1 MLRHAPDPDDEL
13 TYQGLLKGQAYL
25 HSFGITGWQDAIVD
39 ATSHYRNYD
48 AYLTAA
54 GRGDLTGRVV
64 GALWWDRAKGL
75 EQIDDL
81 VALRAGGQVGRFAA
95 TSVKIMQ
102 DGVCENFTG
111 ATLDP
116 YLDEHG
122 HPTDNRG
129 LSMVEPELLKEAVT
143 RLDALG
149 FQVHFHALADRAVRE
164 ALDAIEA
171 ARTANGFND
180 LRHHLAHIQIVHPDD
195 LSRFRTLGALAN
207 AQPLWAAHEAQ
218 MDDLTIPF
226 LGEPRWTWQYP
237 FGSLVRHGAT
247 LVMGSDW
254 SVSSPN
260 PLEEMHVA
268 VNRQMPSSYPF
279 RVDNT
284 EVFLPDERIDLATA
298 LAAFTMG
305 SAYANHREHDTGSV
319 EAGKRADLAVLDR
332 NVFAH
337 PVDEIAGA
345 RCLQT
350 YVDGARVY
358 AADDA

>member
-1 MLRHAPDPDDEL
+1 V
-13 TYQGLLKGQAYL
+13 YQALLEGQRYL
-25 HSFGITGWQDAIVD
+25 HSFGITGWQDAIVTP
-39 ATSHYRNYD
+39 TSHYRNYD
-48 AYLTAA
+48 AYLAA
-54 GRGDLTGRVV
+54 AERGDLTGRVV
-64 GALWWDRAKGL
+64 GALWWERSQGL
-75 EQIDDL
+75 EQIDEL
-81 VALRAGGQVGRFAA
+81 VALRERGRVGRFAA

-102 DGVCENFTG
+102 DGICENFTA

-122 HPTDNRG
+122 HPTENRG

-164 ALDAIEA
+164 SLDAVEA

-195 LSRFRTLGALAN
+195 LPRFRQLGALAN

-218 MDDLTIPF
+218 MDVLTIPF

-260 PLEEMHVA
+260 PMEEMHVA
-268 VNRQMPSSYPF
+268 VNRKMPASYPF
-279 RVDNT
+279 RVDNH
-284 EVFLPDERIDLATA
+284 EVFLPDERIDLPTA
-298 LAAFTMG
+298 MAAFTMG
-305 SAYANHREHDTGSV
+305 SAYANHREHDTGSIEV
-319 EAGKRADLAVLDR
+319 GKRADVAVFDR
-332 NVFAH
+332 NVFAN
-337 PVDEIAGA
+337 PVDEIADT
-345 RCLQT
+345 RCLAT
-350 YVDGARVY
+350 YVDGKRVY
-358 AADDA
+358 AAADA